1 VRDRT
6 DTGGPR
12 DGVRRA
18 QRALGTLGALLLCA
32 TAAPGAARAD
42 HGSNLSGL
50 KDRAVTK
57 TIESVR
63 SALPSDRAPGLMPSQ
78 RPIKIKVTSCK
89 QRIERHRLKGFKCA
103 WNAHGE
109 LPGRVLLRSN
119 GVAKVDGAARRAK
132 VEQPIENL
140 TEHQAPLLARPH
152 DVSFGYF
159 EDFTKLPDLY
169 DEASPEATGSDI
181 VREGITWK
189 VLQPVEAAPP
199 SKWKW
204 ADFDEFYAK
213 ALATGLRPI
222 FTFRNAPCWA
232 ALAPCDENAPNP
244 PDPSHYDEFAY
255 AAAQIAARYPEA
267 YAIELFFEPNNA
279 NMWGRPP
286 DPVAFS
292 TAVGMAADAVHAVP
306 GNTIRVYSG
315 GLAPGEA
322 SSDKYFYGR
331 FIADALDAGG
341 VQRADVIAFHAVTE
355 VPYKPGMDPTESYL
369 GRLRIQAEWL
379 RSAIRERGLAMPIAF
394 TQLSYSTGDATYPY
408 TEAQQAEALTASYE
422 LTRYIPDTESVIVSH
437 LYDAGDGSKV
447 EGFGVL
453 RADRSPKPAY
463 CGLARARGVNS
474 PPGC

>member
-1 VRDRT
+1 M
-6 DTGGPR
+6 DTGGAR
-12 DGVRRA
+12 YGARRA
-18 QRALGTLGALLLCA
+18 KLALRVLGALVACA
-32 TAAPGAARAD
+32 TASPGAAAAD
-42 HGSNLSGL
+42 HDTNISRL
-50 KDRAVTK
+50 KHRAVK
-57 TIESVR
+57 QTIESVR
-63 SALPSDRAPGLMPSQ
+63 GALPRDRTPGLMASH
-78 RPIKIKVTSCK
+78 RPIEIKVTSCK
-89 QRIERHRLKGFKCA
+89 QHVERHRLSGFKCA

-119 GVAKVDGAARRAK
+119 GVARLDGKARRAK
-132 VEQPIENL
+132 VERPIENL
-140 TEHQAPLLARPH
+140 TEHQAPLLATPH

-159 EDFTKLPDLY
+159 EDFTKISGLY
-169 DEASPEATGSDI
+169 DAASPEATGADI
-181 VREGITWK
+181 IREGITWK
-189 VLQPVEAAPP
+189 VLQPTESAPP

-204 ADFDEFYAK
+204 ADFDEYYAK
-213 ALATGLRPI
+213 ALAKGLRPI

-232 ALAPCDENAPNP
+232 AAAPCVENAPNP

-255 AAAQIAARYPEA
+255 AAAQIAARYPQA
-267 YAIELFFEPNNA
+267 YAIELFFEPNNE

-286 DPVAFS
+286 DPQAFS
-292 TAVGMAADAVHAVP
+292 TAVGLAADAIHAVP
-306 GNTIRVYSG
+306 GNTIRVYTG

-322 SSDKYFYGR
+322 SPDKYFYGR

-341 VQRADVIAFHAVTE
+341 VQHADVIAFHAVTE
-355 VPYKPGMDPTESYL
+355 VPYKAGEDPTESYL

-379 RSAIRERGLAMPIAF
+379 RSAIAEHGLSMPIAF

-422 LTRYIPDTESVIVSH
+422 LTRYIPDAESVIVSH

-463 CGLARARGVNS
+463 CELARARGVS
-474 PPGC
+474 APPGC